1 MLSYFGG
8 MNMSSEPKKDLLP
21 FILVTC
27 GPKDDGTIRLMATD
41 GGEGMQ
47 IFRHAVSQASNEHW
61 AERTCATLEGVVD
74 SRTLQFLKEHDRHL
88 VGLLQEGKGSIWL
101 APNGLRLRTLKSSS

>member
-1 MLSYFGG
+1 
-8 MNMSSEPKKDLLP
+8 MSTESKKDLLP

-27 GPKDDGTIRLMATD
+27 GPKDDGSIRLMATD

-47 IFRHAVSQASNEHW
+47 IFRHAVSQATNVRW
-61 AERTCATLEGVVD
+61 AEKICAAFEGVVD

-88 VGLLQEGKGSIWL
+88 VSLLQEGKGSIWL